1 MKPLRPLLAAAFL
14 VLAPALRAE
23 PPILVACVG
32 DSITQGIGTP
42 QAPDKSFPESYPAQ
56 LAAILGEGYAVT
68 NFGVGGRTL
77 LRKADP
83 YGYGRALQAGGKII
97 VIGLGTNDSKPYAWD
112 AHGAEFESDYAK
124 MVRDFQSCP
133 EMPRILLCLPPP
145 VFHGGQWGIR
155 EEILHSAIRPAIL
168 RVAESCGVETIDLAT
183 PLSDADALFP
193 DRVHPNPAGARQIA
207 GLVAAAI
214 RREDAPKP
222 LPVVSVPRLSSPP
235 AIDGDTSDPAWA
247 AAAVIDGLQP
257 PLDPVPGAS
266 ALQRT
271 SVRIAWEPTALYVA
285 FECADS
291 DVLCSGTMRRD
302 DDLSRED
309 AVEVFLDP
317 VGDGRAFF
325 EFQVAPDGTVFDAVH
340 LYTATPETLGDGRIR
355 PEIAKTDRWSMR
367 EWDLPDYEAAAKR
380 TPDGW
385 TAELRIPAAPLMRRL
400 GRERLDKR
408 VAPRAQF
415 VRCDHDG
422 PAFFQQ
428 YWSPCMHGN
437 PHNSPARF
445 GTLRL
450 DP

>member
-1 MKPLRPLLAAAFL
+1 MKLRLTSLTLLAAL
-14 VLAPALRAE
+14 P
-23 PPILVACVG
+23 LVAAADPLLVVCAG

-56 LAAILGEGYAVT
+56 LAEILGDGYAVT

-77 LRKADP
+77 LRQADP
-83 YGYGRALQAGGKII
+83 YGYGRALQAGGRIV

-112 AHGAEFESDYAK
+112 AHGAEFEADYAK
-124 MVRDFQSCP
+124 MVRDFQARP

-155 EEILHSAIRPAIL
+155 EEVLSSAIRPAIL

-183 PLSDADALFP
+183 PLADAAPLFP
-193 DRVHPNPAGARQIA
+193 DRVHPNPTGARRIA
-207 GLVAAAI
+207 ELVAAAI

-222 LPVVSVPRLSSPP
+222 LPVVSVPRISTPP
-235 AIDGDTSDPAWA
+235 VVDGDLSDAIWDSA
-247 AAAVIDGLQP
+247 ALLDGLQP
-257 PLDPVPGAS
+257 PLDPVPDAP

-285 FECADS
+285 FACVDA
-291 DVLCSGTMRRD
+291 DVLCSGTMHRD

-325 EFQVAPDGTVFDAVH
+325 EFQVAPDGTLFDAVH

-355 PEIAKTDRWSMR
+355 PDIVRTDRWSMR
-367 EWDLPDYEAAAKR
+367 EWDLPGYEAAARR

-385 TAELRIPAAPLMRRL
+385 TAELRIPAAPLLRRL
-400 GRERLDKR
+400 GRERLDIR

-428 YWSPCMHGN
+428 YWSPCIHGN
-437 PHNSPARF
+437 PHNSPARY

-450 DP
+450 IQ